1 MKQAKLPSA
10 LNATITSAVLCGIFS
25 FSIVQASPQR
35 IVSAD
40 GALTEIVYA
49 LGEEQRL
56 VGVDTTSSYPA
67 LATKLPQIG
76 YKRAISAEGV
86 LSLSPDV
93 IIATDDSGPDKVV
106 EQLKAAGVDFRVYS
120 EAPSLDAVEEKI
132 RHIAAMLG
140 KQAEGEQ
147 LWAEVKRKVD
157 DAKTQ
162 AAKAEQPLRV
172 MFVLSAGERSPL
184 VAGGNTGADTMIRL
198 AGGLNAVEG
207 FDGYK
212 PIPAEA
218 LVTAR
223 PDVILMMKR
232 AGHTVSADQLFSQPG
247 FSMTPAA
254 ENKRLITMNGLKLL
268 GFGPRIGDA
277 ISELT
282 TALYGNSE
290 QSAQVVP

>member
-1 MKQAKLPSA
+1 MSHITLQSVLSA
-10 LNATITSAVLCGIFS
+10 AITSTVLCVLS
-25 FSIVQASPQR
+25 VPAVQAAPER

-67 LATKLPQIG
+67 AAAKLPQIG

-93 IIATDDSGPDKVV
+93 IIATQDSGPDKVV

-120 EAPSLDAVEEKI
+120 EAPSLVAVEEKI
-132 RHIAAMLG
+132 KHVAALLD
-140 KQAEGEQ
+140 KQAEGSQ

-157 DAKTQ
+157 DAKAQ

-172 MFVLSAGERSPL
+172 LFVLSAGDRSPL
-184 VAGGNTGADTMIRL
+184 VAGGNTGADTMIHL
-198 AGGLNAVEG
+198 AGGLNAAAG

-212 PIPAEA
+212 PMPAEA
-218 LVTAR
+218 LVAAR
-223 PDVILMMKR
+223 PDVILMMAR
-232 AGHTVSADQLFSQPG
+232 QGHTVSADQLFSQAG

-254 ENKRLITMNGLKLL
+254 KSKRFIIMNGLKLL
-268 GFGPRIGDA
+268 GFGPRIGEA

-282 TALYGNSE
+282 DALYGDS
-290 QSAQVVP
+290 SAQVVR